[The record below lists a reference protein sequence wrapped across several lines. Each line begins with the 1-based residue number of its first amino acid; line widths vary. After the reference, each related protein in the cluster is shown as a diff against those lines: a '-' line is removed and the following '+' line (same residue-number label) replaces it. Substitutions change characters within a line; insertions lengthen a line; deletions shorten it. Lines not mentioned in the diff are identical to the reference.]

1 MKVRIEQ
8 IGYARIIRLPKG
20 LLPKARIG
28 DVVELAVEP
37 DRTATHNTTT
47 PRSGWAKAAR
57 RMRAQGE
64 DRLYNVLPST
74 RFDKKDW
81 KWE

>member
-8 IGYARIIRLPKG
+8 IGSARIIRLLQG

-28 DVVELAVEP
+28 DVVELTAEP
-37 DRTATHNTTT
+37 DRTVTHNTTS

-64 DRLYNVLPST
+64 DRLYNALLST